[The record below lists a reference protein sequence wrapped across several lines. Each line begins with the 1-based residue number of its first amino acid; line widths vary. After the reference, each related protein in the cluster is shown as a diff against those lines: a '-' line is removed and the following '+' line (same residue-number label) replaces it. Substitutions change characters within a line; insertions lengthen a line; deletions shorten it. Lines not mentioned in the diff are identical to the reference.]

1 MCLQS
6 TAFMQ
11 NESASGDAA
20 AREAGAA
27 VQANTLS
34 KKTKQTYCCA
44 LKALQEFGNSIDEI
58 AEDREIFEATGELV
72 VPMQMRLVEL
82 YFGHLASKRVPWN
95 GTEKHLSVSSI
106 SLVTSAIT
114 SLHKSKRVKV
124 NDDVVVYMT
133 QFVKGY
139 RRTIA
144 EKKQANEYPM
154 MEGKAFLG
162 KDGLTALIEEGIKL
176 GPGFRSQGGGDD
188 DVDVDVEAGVGEDGG
203 GGGGGPAGGSG
214 GSGGGKSWSQA
225 TFFWSYL
232 MLLWNTLARVASV
245 GQLMLSHFSFRNGAI
260 TVKIPKCKNDQDGDH
275 AFEKHIFANP
285 LQPKY
290 CGVLALAMRIWT
302 MSLRDG
308 GRLFPGA
315 TPERKFCDALSIVM
329 ERINDARRS
338 LLQNIGAHSIK
349 KGAITFLNGI
359 LGGPNAIAIELRA
372 DHHIGDV
379 RSRYIFESVSQDMY
393 IGRCL
398 SMLPL
403 HDVDFCCTAAQ
414 LHGECAIDWD
424 AVLPIHGSFP
434 SSFQP
439 LLPVLL
445 AQLVHHR
452 AWLRQSLSPGHPLLM
467 AHLFTGGVVDDLAC
481 NVRFERDLQGGGIP
495 S

>member
-1 MCLQS
+1 
-6 TAFMQ
+6 MQ
-11 NESASGDAA
+11 AEAEAEGAA
-20 AREAGAA
+20 ARVAGAE

-34 KKTKQTYCCA
+34 KKTKQIYVCA
-44 LKALQEFGNSIDEI
+44 LKALQEFGRSIEEI
-58 AEDREIFEATGELV
+58 ADDRDIFDSTGEFV
-72 VPMQMRLVEL
+72 VPMPMQLVEL
-82 YFGHLASKRVPWN
+82 YFGHLAAKRVPWN
-95 GTEKHLSVSSI
+95 GAEKHLSVSSI
-106 SLVTSAIT
+106 SDVTSAIT
-114 SLHKSKRVKV
+114 SLHKANRVKV
-124 NDDVVVYMT
+124 NDDVDVYMK

-162 KDGLTALIEEGIKL
+162 KDGLTELIEEGIKL
-176 GPGFRSQGGGDD
+176 GPGFRRQGGEVIEGEGVEGVVGGGAD
-188 DVDVDVEAGVGEDGG
+188 DV
-203 GGGGGPAGGSG
+203 PAGNGDG
-214 GSGGGKSWSQA
+214 GSGGGGASWSQA
-225 TFFWSYL
+225 IFFWSYL

-245 GQLMLSHFSFRNGAI
+245 GQLMLSHFSFRNGAV

-290 CGVLALAMRIWT
+290 CGVLALAMRVWT
-302 MSLRDG
+302 MSVQDG

-329 ERINDARRS
+329 ERISGFSAAGRS

-398 SMLPL
+398 AMLPL
-403 HDVDFCCTAAQ
+403 HNVDFCCTAAHF
-414 LHGECAIDWD
+414 HGECDIEWD

-467 AHLFTGGVVDDLAC
+467 THLFTGGVVDELAS
-481 NVRFERDLQGGGIP
+481 NVRFERDMQGGGIP

>member
-1 MCLQS
+1 
-6 TAFMQ
+6 
-11 NESASGDAA
+11 
-20 AREAGAA
+20 
-27 VQANTLS
+27 
-34 KKTKQTYCCA
+34 
-44 LKALQEFGNSIDEI
+44 
-58 AEDREIFEATGELV
+58 
-72 VPMQMRLVEL
+72 MRLVEL
-82 YFGHLASKRVPWN
+82 YFGHLAAKRVPWN

-106 SLVTSAIT
+106 SVVASAIT
-114 SLHKSKRVKV
+114 SLHKTKRVKV
-124 NDDVVVYMT
+124 NDDVAVYMT

-176 GPGFRSQGGGDD
+176 GPGFRSQ
-188 DVDVDVEAGVGEDGG
+188 VEAGGDEDVGDGSGGGGGG
-203 GGGGGPAGGSG
+203 GGGGGPAGGG
-214 GSGGGKSWSQA
+214 GSSGGGASWSQA
-225 TFFWSYL
+225 IFFWSYL

-245 GQLMLSHFSFRNGAI
+245 GQLMLSHFSFRNGAVTI
-260 TVKIPKCKNDQDGDH
+260 KIPKCKNDQDGDH

-290 CGVLALAMRIWT
+290 CGVLALAMRVWT
-302 MSLRDG
+302 MTLQDG

-338 LLQNIGAHSIK
+338 FLQNIGAHSIK

-398 SMLPL
+398 AMLPL
-403 HDVDFCCTAAQ
+403 HHVDFCCTAAQ
-414 LHGECAIDWD
+414 FYGECAIEWD
-424 AVLPIHGSFP
+424 AVLPIHASFP

-452 AWLRQSLSPGHPLLM
+452 AWLRQSLTPGHPLLM
-467 AHLFTGGVVDDLAC
+467 THLFAGGVVDELAC
-481 NVRFERDLQGGGIP
+481 NVRFERDMQGGGIP